1 MNDFKKKENRFLDM
15 SYFTCSVITNFI
27 WIGSFVIS
35 QVSYCQA
42 GALDNYFKKLGA
54 ASNYTQ
60 AGSFKDQQ
68 AGYFS
73 GGGFV
78 LRQGSVTVNPVNF
91 SMPKIG
97 VGCNGVDLYAGSF
110 SFIQTDQLAK
120 AARAIGSGVPLYA
133 LKLGLKT
140 VAPQIESTMSYV
152 EKKMQDMNALML
164 DSCQASQQI
173 VGGLW
178 PKGTAASEQI
188 CMDSK
193 RTNSDMDFFSAR
205 DHCTKG
211 KVNEEISNAKS
222 LEKNKDLMAGE
233 YNLVWHV
240 IRRMDEYGSSGARD
254 NAEFVMSVV
263 GTLISYKDGDQFRVR
278 IIEPRAD
285 QKEFLAAYL
294 KGGSTSILV
303 CNEDK
308 KCLSPVATP
317 VTISNTIS
325 DNANEVQHYATM
337 KAKVWNRINT
347 LRDRYLAKEEFGEGD
362 IGFLND
368 SVNLP
373 VYKYIQVSAAAGS
386 KFMLQDSAEYI
397 AAAVLLS
404 QFERITTEVIEAID
418 AIQKIQIEDT
428 AIREF
433 KQTVQDMRSRLQ
445 MMLSEA
451 NHGSIETLNNAIRA
465 IEQKIIASNS

>member
-1 MNDFKKKENRFLDM
+1 MTNKKFRFSTL
-15 SYFTCSVITNFI
+15 FRIQLL
-27 WIGSFVIS
+27 IS
-35 QVSYCQA
+35 ALLPSLGMVTTSCQG

-54 ASNYTQ
+54 NSNHTQ

-78 LRQGSVTVNPVNF
+78 LRQNGITANPVNF
-91 SMPKIG
+91 SIPKIG
-97 VGCNGVDLYAGSF
+97 VGCNGLDLYMGSM
-110 SFIQTDQLAK
+110 SFIKADKMVKTAK
-120 AARAIGSGVPLYA
+120 AIGQGIPLYM
-133 LKLGLKT
+133 LKLGIKT
-140 VAPQIESTMSYV
+140 VSPQIEATMSNI
-152 EKKMQDMNALML
+152 EKIIQDMNALML

-193 RTNSDMDFFSAR
+193 RGSKDLDFFDSR
-205 DHCTKG
+205 EHCKKG
-211 KVNEEISNAKS
+211 KVMQEVTAAK
-222 LEKNKDLMAGE
+222 EKNKDLMAGE

-240 IRRMDEYGSSGARD
+240 IRRMPEYGENGSMEV
-254 NAEFVMSVV
+254 AEFVMSVV

-294 KGGSTSILV
+294 KGGSTTILS
-303 CNEDK
+303 CPETT
-308 KCLSPVATP
+308 KCLAP
-317 VTISNTIS
+317 VTRLVDISNTIS
-325 DNANEVQHYATM
+325 DNPNETQVYATM

-347 LRDRYLAKEEFGEGD
+347 LRDKYLTKGEFGDGD

-373 VYKYIQVSAAAGS
+373 IYKYIQVSAAAGS
-386 KFMLQDSAEYI
+386 RFMLQDSAEYI

-404 QFERITTEVIEAID
+404 QFERITTEVLEAID
-418 AIQKIQIEDT
+418 ALQKIQIEDT

-433 KQTVQDMRSRLQ
+433 KQTVQSMRSRLQ

-451 NHGSIETLNNAIRA
+451 NYGSIETLTNAIKA
-465 IEQKIIASNS
+465 IEQKLVASNS